1 MSLRTVNGAA
11 LHYSLFIKAAHRRGP
26 RTGPTS
32 IRNTIIALAL
42 AAAALAAG
50 TSASQAG
57 YGYGYHSYYQPSY
70 TYYQPSYT
78 YYQPSYTYYQP
89 TYYCHTVTF
98 QVYDEYS
105 CEYVYRTKQVC
116 N

>member
-1 MSLRTVNGAA
+1 MRVVGSVSLRTSFGPAMNYG
-11 LHYSLFIKAAHRRGP
+11 LFIEAAHRRGP

-32 IRNTIIALAL
+32 MRNTIIALAL

-57 YGYGYHSYYQPSY
+57 YGYGYH
-70 TYYQPSYT
+70 TYYQPS
-78 YYQPSYTYYQP
+78 
-89 TYYCHTVTF
+89 YYCHTVTF
-98 QVYDEYS
+98 RVYDEYA

>member
-1 MSLRTVNGAA
+1 MPVLTRTSGRENLRYGLSIDAA
-11 LHYSLFIKAAHRRGP
+11 PREP
-26 RTGPTS
+26 RTGSVTM
-32 IRNTIIALAL
+32 RKTLIALAL
-42 AAAALAAG
+42 AAAALTAG

-57 YGYGYHSYYQPSY
+57 YGYGYHS
-70 TYYQPSYT
+70 YYQPSYT